1 MGGGDTTPDGLV
13 VDASLRVLLSVNVGD
28 ALSVVEGAGS
38 TVLAVLD
45 GNEGAVVFL
54 GSLSSLESSEDA
66 LGVQSKRGSQCVITS
81 KK

>member
-54 GSLSSLESSEDA
+54 GSLSSLESSENG
-66 LGVQSKRGSQCVITS
+66 LGVESTQTMSC
-81 KK
+81 